1 MNDELPA
8 ESPAGRKRKADATS
22 YTAASEE
29 LEQILQ
35 QLESGDVD
43 LDALAEKVERAA
55 ALLATCRQRLA
66 ATAAKVKKI
75 TAEVAATMDAEPRTG
90 GAPEDDA

>member
-1 MNDELPA
+1 MSDKIPADRRKKTDEPSYAAASDEL
-8 ESPAGRKRKADATS
+8 ERIL
-22 YTAASEE
+22 SE
-29 LEQILQ
+29 I
-35 QLESGDVD
+35 ESGDVD

-75 TAEVAATMDAEPRTG
+75 TAEVAAAMDAEQR
-90 GAPEDDA
+90 AAEPEDDA

>member
-1 MNDELPA
+1 MNDKPPA
-8 ESPAGRKRKADATS
+8 DRPADRRKKADEPS
-22 YTAASEE
+22 YGAASDE
-29 LEQILQ
+29 LERILAE
-35 QLESGDVD
+35 LESGDVD

-75 TAEVAATMDAEPRTG
+75 TAEVAAAMDAEQRAE
-90 GAPEDDA
+90 APEDDA

>member
-1 MNDELPA
+1 MNDETG
-8 ESPAGRKRKADATS
+8 SDRKKKKGDEPS
-22 YTAASEE
+22 YAAASAE

-35 QLESGDVD
+35 QLEHGDVD

-66 ATAAKVKKI
+66 ATATKVEKI
-75 TAEVAATMDAEPRTG
+75 TAEIAAAIDAQQRPRED
-90 GAPEDDA
+90 EDDA